1 MCSVC
6 GFWPCCCNTGFV
18 GGGSWV
24 APTVANFQAQFFRDF
39 PYGSDPAVAV
49 LPQDITNAF
58 NLVDMKIN
66 RALWDT
72 QGTFTIAYLLL
83 AAHYLVISLRNSSQ
97 GLNGQYNW
105 AQNSKAVGS
114 VNESFTIPQ
123 RVIDNPELMMLTKT
137 NYGAQYLELLLPQL
151 AGQMFSVRG
160 STRP

>member
-1 MCSVC
+1 MS
-6 GFWPCCCNTGFV
+6 
-18 GGGSWV
+18 
-24 APTVANFQAQFFRDF
+24 
-39 PYGSDPAVAV
+39 VAV

-66 RALWDT
+66 PALWDNQISYT
-72 QGTFTIAYLLL
+72 LAYLLL
-83 AAHYLVISLRNSSQ
+83 AAHYMCLALRASSQ

-105 AQNSKAVGS
+105 VQNSKAVGS

-151 AGQMFSVRG
+151 AGQMFSVCG